1 MSVGSQTVGQ
11 QSNAGF
17 LATYGKAIVVI
28 FLALVVFHLPIIG
41 LINLVPVFKEVVLG
55 AAVVAGLTSI
65 ADTKA
70 GIKYALV
77 SGMVAAV
84 LFNALYIPGQF
95 LLGGVLGAASMP
107 ESAASGAAVSSLM
120 SGFGALLNLVGVVI
134 FSPIGYTV
142 GGALGTLV
150 NQ

>member
-17 LATYGKAIVVI
+17 LATYGKAIGVI

-41 LINLVPVFKEVVLG
+41 FINLLPAFKEVLLG
-55 AAVVAGLTSI
+55 AVVVVGLTSLT
-65 ADTKA
+65 DTKA

-84 LFNALYIPGQF
+84 LFNALYIPAQF
-95 LLGGVLGAASMP
+95 LLGGVFGAATAT
-107 ESAASGAAVSSLM
+107 ESAAGGAAISSFI

-134 FSPIGYTV
+134 FSPVGYTV

-150 NQ
+150 NR